1 MSHELNL
8 VDHKGTQ
15 KDGAVKTYVRI
26 CILTTHLLSRESY
39 ELTRAKVFNT
49 QWSSIVKGQSETFA
63 HLTTM
68 GLQQGCTPKKPPQM
82 FSSQHT
88 AKIKSNSDFSYFCSL
103 LLNMRIS
110 LDNLW
115 FVLIT

>member
-8 VDHKGTQ
+8 IDHKGIQ

-26 CILTTHLLSRESY
+26 CLLSRESY

-49 QWSSIVKGQSETFA
+49 QWSSVVKGQSETFA

-88 AKIKSNSDFSYFCSL
+88 AKISVTKSDSDFSSFKYAY
-103 LLNMRIS
+103 I
-110 LDNLW
+110 
-115 FVLIT
+115 IG